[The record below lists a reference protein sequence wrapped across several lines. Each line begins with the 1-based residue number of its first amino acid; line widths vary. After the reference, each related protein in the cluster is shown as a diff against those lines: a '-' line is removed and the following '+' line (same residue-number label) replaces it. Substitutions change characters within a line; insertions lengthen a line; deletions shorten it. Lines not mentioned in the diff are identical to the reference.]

1 MQGYGF
7 VEFSLPSAAMA
18 CKRAMDEIERNMRP
32 DPKKAA
38 HKPAPKRVEKK
49 EEVSLQLAHQSCGI

>member
-1 MQGYGF
+1 M
-7 VEFSLPSAAMA
+7 EFSLPSAAMA

-38 HKPAPKRVEKK
+38 HKPPPRRVEKK
-49 EEVSLQLAHQSCGI
+49 DEVGILNCPVH